1 VRAFLHFPIGREG
14 AWLVLPEAARAD
26 EAEFK
31 CPTSKVLTAQGKGLP
46 VLKEGF
52 LDAAIAAG
60 DWKR

>member
-1 VRAFLHFPIGREG
+1 M
-14 AWLVLPEAARAD
+14 LPEAARAD